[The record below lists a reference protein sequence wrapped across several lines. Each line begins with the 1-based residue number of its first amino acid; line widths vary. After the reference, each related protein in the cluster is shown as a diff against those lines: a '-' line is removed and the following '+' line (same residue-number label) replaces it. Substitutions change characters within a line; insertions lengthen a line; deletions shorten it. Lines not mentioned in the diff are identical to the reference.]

1 MPLID
6 EKSPGFMPS
15 MGQPKPDTPEPT
27 LFDTFGA
34 GFRMENDV
42 LNAVEALSK
51 PAFKPNADYLV
62 GEDVRTYDRENGTD
76 FFDNYRDNFVGS
88 QSLEETRYI
97 MSRIKKENDD
107 RATLARS
114 GFAGFVAATAA
125 GMLSPT
131 TFIPLVGPATR
142 AKSAWQFAREAAA
155 LGMGAGALQEGALQA
170 NQETRT
176 SLESAT
182 GIATVTIMSGLLGG
196 AIGAMSK
203 AEIAAA
209 EKALNNTHI
218 RAEPGSVGAAAF
230 NTMEN
235 AGPLAVGGQKLQ
247 GAIDSNM
254 VTRNP
259 VSYNVMKE
267 TWDGDV
273 TAPSEVARYMTTQL
287 SDGGFRFEGNAKG
300 VPTAAGGTLENLIQT
315 HYNVYP
321 DIIKNLDE
329 GFLDYRFDGAAP
341 KFGGLRSGFADAV
354 GQNGG
359 KMTKADYKA
368 EITAALRN
376 GDQHEIPQIA
386 ATAKYIREKM
396 FNPMLKEAQAAGI
409 IGDDI
414 DLKGDLTWVLRDYDR
429 NVIKANTQEF
439 IDTLAANFEKKLTDE
454 FAQSAD
460 KLRAS
465 QKKSQ
470 DLAEDLV
477 RPADEIEALKK
488 EFLKKQEELEESANA
503 EHMNALEDT
512 IQTLRAQAREL
523 RADKSI
529 EAVARRRQLLADAR
543 DMEEAAGTPWKEFK
557 ASRAD
562 VRRRLTN
569 LNRAH
574 ATLEA
579 RQAAKLERLDRVEEL
594 SMDAL
599 RRAARA
605 GQKMLREVD
614 KWDAK
619 KLNKE
624 VSRLKTL
631 FNDAAKTFDSGE
643 ERLHQLLDTNQV
655 GFENSNLSKMFSLEE
670 VQAARGERMSKIA
683 DNLNEAEGR
692 VASRQDAIDYI
703 EAVMEQSLGKIN
715 RINQSRA
722 LRGERLRKAAA
733 SLDPE
738 QAAARVKEVQAKA
751 QARELE
757 FMDNWRVRG
766 ADNID
771 LDGGKAT
778 FKDFA
783 QAQARAAK
791 DRIMGTFVRLPAVTK
806 LPGERGSE
814 INRVLDIPSASIAKF
829 LNNDVESLMRQ
840 TLRTLGPDTEIAK
853 RFGDVNATEIL
864 GDPSA
869 GQGGRLVE
877 EMNDRI
883 AKVKTWG
890 DEQIAK
896 GKDPDKIAKKVAE
909 RTQEINETYG
919 MYRKNLEAMIGRL
932 RHTWGLPSDPEAIG
946 FRLGKT
952 LLNLNTVRL
961 MGGVAISSIPDIA
974 RPIFR
979 YGLTRAMRDG
989 FIPLIT
995 NFKDM
1000 NLTMKEVK
1008 WLAGG
1013 LDATMQSR
1021 ASAIFD
1027 LLDDVGRGSKF
1038 EQVLE
1043 GASRKI
1049 GMIGLFDE
1057 WTAKMK
1063 QFSGA
1068 VAHAKFMDSIDTIV
1082 NGGKNIDVK
1091 EATRYLAENGIDENI
1106 AGRIWQEMQ
1115 KAGGA
1120 EKVDGRWWPNTAEWD
1135 PAVRQA
1141 YSQAITRE
1149 VNNSII
1155 TPGIDKPLWMDQ
1167 TMMGRVVGQFRS
1179 FSLASTSRTTISG
1192 MQQRDA
1198 AVVNGILASLAFGAL
1213 GYYAYGMVAGGE
1225 TKERMMKATPA
1236 QWADEAIQRSGLLG
1250 VFGELQRVA
1259 ENIPATQPYATF
1271 SGTRSTRRGGDNL
1284 VEALAGPSLGAVTT
1298 AADVVSSIHDPDQ
1311 RTVHQMRTLVPFQ
1324 NVFWLRQMFDLLE
1337 AAAPV
1342 RKD

>member
-1 MPLID
+1 MPLIE
-6 EKSPGFMPS
+6 EKSPGFMPP
-15 MGQPKPDTPEPT
+15 MAAPQPEAADPT
-27 LFDTFGA
+27 WSDTFGA
-34 GFRMENDV
+34 AFRLENDV
-42 LNAVEALSK
+42 VNAVMAMTK
-51 PAFKPNADYLV
+51 PQFKANADYLV
-62 GEDVRTYDRENGTD
+62 GEDIRTYDRENGTD
-76 FFDNYRDNFVGS
+76 FFENYRDNFVGS

-107 RATLARS
+107 RSTIARS
-114 GFAGFVAATAA
+114 GFGGFVAATAA
-125 GMLSPT
+125 GLLSPT

-142 AKSAWQFAREAAA
+142 ARTAWQFAREAAV
-155 LGMGAGALQEGALQA
+155 LGMGAGALQEAALQA

-176 SLESAT
+176 TMESAT
-182 GIATVTIMSGLLGG
+182 GVAATTILSGVLGG
-196 AIGAMSK
+196 IIGRMTQ
-203 AEIAAA
+203 AEIKAAA
-209 EKALNNTHI
+209 KALNETKVV
-218 RAEPGSVGAAAF
+218 AQPGSVGAAAA
-230 NTMEN
+230 NTLEN
-235 AGPLAVGGQKLQ
+235 AGNLARGGQTVQ
-247 GAIDSNM
+247 AAIDKT
-254 VTRNP
+254 VVARNP
-259 VSYNVMKE
+259 VSYNVMHE
-267 TWDGDV
+267 TWAGAEK
-273 TAPSEVARYMTTQL
+273 APSEVSRYITTQL
-287 SDGGFRFEGNAKG
+287 SDGGFRFEGNDAG
-300 VPTAAGGTLENLIQT
+300 VPTARGGTLENLIQT

-321 DIIKNLDE
+321 DIIKKLDE
-329 GFLDYRFDGAAP
+329 GFLEYRFDGAAP
-341 KFGGLRSGFADAV
+341 KFGGLRSGFADAI

-359 KMTKADYKA
+359 KLTKGDYKA
-368 EITAALRN
+368 QITEALRN

-429 NVIKANTQEF
+429 NVIRANTQEF
-439 IDTLAANFEKKLTDE
+439 IDILAANFEKKLIDE
-454 FAQSAD
+454 FAQNVERF
-460 KLRAS
+460 KAS
-465 QKKSQ
+465 QKKSKE
-470 DLAEDLV
+470 LVEDLQ
-477 RPADEIEALKK
+477 RPADEIEMMKQAYTDKLK
-488 EFLKKQEELEESANA
+488 ELEESANA

-512 IQTLRAQAREL
+512 IATLRAQARDL
-523 RADKSI
+523 RADKSTNAI
-529 EAVARRRQLLADAR
+529 AERRQLLRDAR

-557 ASRAD
+557 AKRAD

-605 GQKMLREVD
+605 GQRALREMD
-614 KWDAK
+614 KWDSK

-624 VSRLKTL
+624 VSRLKNL
-631 FNDAAKTFDSGE
+631 FADAAKTYDAGE
-643 ERLHQLLDTNQV
+643 ERLHNLLEDS
-655 GFENSNLSKMFSLEE
+655 ELSKALSLQEVQDARGGRMTDIAERLEE
-670 VQAARGERMSKIA
+670 ASGK
-683 DNLNEAEGR
+683 
-692 VASRQDAIDYI
+692 VASREDAVDFI
-703 EAVMEQSLGKIN
+703 EAMMEQSLEKIN
-715 RINQSRA
+715 KINTSRA
-722 LRGERLRKAAA
+722 IRGDKLRKAAA

-738 QAAARVKEVQAKA
+738 QAVKRVKEIEEKAKT
-751 QARELE
+751 RELD
-757 FMDNWRVRG
+757 FYDNWRLRG
-766 ADNID
+766 ADDID
-771 LDGGKAT
+771 LDGGTAV
-778 FKDFA
+778 FREFA

-791 DRIMGTFVRLPAVTK
+791 DRIMGTFVRLPSVSK
-806 LPGERGSE
+806 MPGERGSE
-814 INRVLDIPSASIAKF
+814 INRVLDIPSNMIAKF
-829 LNNDVESLMRQ
+829 LNNDIESLMRQ

-864 GDPSA
+864 GDPAA
-869 GQGGRLVE
+869 GQGGKLVE
-877 EMNDRI
+877 EMNDRL
-883 AKVKTWG
+883 AAVKSWG

-896 GKDPDKIAKKVAE
+896 GADAAKIEKQVKERSEDINDSYAK
-909 RTQEINETYG
+909 
-919 MYRKNLEAMIGRL
+919 YRRNLEAMIGRL
-932 RHTWGLPSDPEAIG
+932 RHTWGLPQDPESMG

-952 LLNLNTVRL
+952 MLNLNTVRL
-961 MGGVAISSIPDIA
+961 MGGVALSSIPDIA

-979 YGLTRAMRDG
+979 YGLTRSMRDG

-995 NFKDM
+995 SFKDM

-1038 EQVLE
+1038 EQYLE
-1043 GASRKI
+1043 AGSRRI

-1082 NGGKNIDVK
+1082 NGGSKINVE
-1091 EATRYLAENGIDENI
+1091 EATRYLAENGIDEGL
-1106 AGRIWQEMQ
+1106 AGKIWEQMV

-1135 PAVRQA
+1135 PAIRQV

-1167 TMMGRVVGQFRS
+1167 TMMGRIIGQFRS
-1179 FSLASTSRTTISG
+1179 FSLASTSRTMISG

-1198 AVVNGILASLAFGAL
+1198 AVMNGVLASLAFGAL
-1213 GYYAYGMVAGGE
+1213 GYYAYAMAAGGE
-1225 TKERMMKATPA
+1225 TKTKMLNASPA

-1250 VFGELQRVA
+1250 VFGELQRIA

-1271 SGTRSTRRGGDNL
+1271 SGVRTTRRGGDNL
-1284 VEALAGPSLGAVTT
+1284 VEALAGPSLGALST
-1298 AADVVSSIHDPDQ
+1298 AADVISSIHEPDQ
-1311 RTVHQMRTLVPFQ
+1311 RMVHQMRTLMPFQ
-1324 NVFWLRQMFDLLE
+1324 NVFYLRQMFDLLE
-1337 AAAPV
+1337 AAMPV
-1342 RKD
+1342 QD